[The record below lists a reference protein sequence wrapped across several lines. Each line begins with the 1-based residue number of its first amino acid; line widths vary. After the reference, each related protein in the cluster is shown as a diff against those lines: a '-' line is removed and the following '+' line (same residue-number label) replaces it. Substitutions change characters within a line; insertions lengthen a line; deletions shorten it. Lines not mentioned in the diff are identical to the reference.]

1 MLSPSPTERPPDWL
15 GYVNDAA
22 SLEELFEM
30 RRSVIRDAPYGD
42 PEWATMVAREHN
54 LESTIRRPGRPRWKT
69 GTVPV

>member
-1 MLSPSPTERPPDWL
+1 
-15 GYVNDAA
+15 
-22 SLEELFEM
+22 
-30 RRSVIRDAPYGD
+30 VIRDAPHGD